1 MNRINTYKWIVLR
14 SSVVLPF
21 PDDEFPLPSVCQR
34 VLFGYHQAEQDIH
47 WGLEVFVHERIDSP
61 SKQLNHCSYG
71 DIRNIG
77 AMIGLLTMICPGI
90 LQLMVN
96 PKLEGKKYRQVP
108 QVWKMTNNY
117 ANLWVF
123 RLSWSLAYI
132 HKKYPHTA
140 APKKLYR
147 SKHML

>member
-1 MNRINTYKWIVLR
+1 MNRIVIYKWIVLR

-21 PDDEFPLPSVCQR
+21 PDGEFPLPSVCQR
-34 VLFGYHQAEQDIH
+34 ALFGYHQAEQDIH
-47 WGLEVFVHERIDSP
+47 WGLEVFVNERIDSP
-61 SKQLNHCSYG
+61 SKQLNYCSYG

-96 PKLEGKKYRQVP
+96 PKLEGKKYRQIP

-117 ANLWVF
+117 ANL
-123 RLSWSLAYI
+123 
-132 HKKYPHTA
+132 
-140 APKKLYR
+140 
-147 SKHML
+147 